1 MISFVVLLPLYL
13 AATSSA
19 LKFHSPIRILRPLED
34 VHDNC
39 DQYVK
44 AFCNEIDTHSQDHLA
59 LNSYESLTK
68 TKEGASSV
76 LPEVETSTAMEDTS
90 NERPLEY
97 HTLNN
102 SNMIAK
108 QRRLNEVEPETKSK
122 VKKVSVSISVRV
134 TPKAKDSKESV
145 QRAKNSKRVLNYG
158 PQIDTCLWNA
168 FDSQHVPSACASAL
182 TYVNDSL
189 DPGISYE
196 ENRSTSS
203 YSISFS
209 GLTLLSIIFACYLV
223 CSACKE
229 HDEDDEGD
237 EDDFYGC

>member
-19 LKFHSPIRILRPLED
+19 LKFHSPIRIVRPLED

-68 TKEGASSV
+68 TKEDVSSV

-97 HTLNN
+97 HTLNDP
-102 SNMIAK
+102 NMIAK
-108 QRRLNEVEPETKSK
+108 QRRLNEVEPETESK
-122 VKKVSVSISVRV
+122 VKKVSFSISVRV
-134 TPKAKDSKESV
+134 TPKDSKESV

-182 TYVNDSL
+182 THVNDSL
-189 DPGISYE
+189 DPDISYE
-196 ENRSTSS
+196 ENRSTSN

-209 GLTLLSIIFACYLV
+209 GFTFLSIIFACYLV
-223 CSACKE
+223 CSACT
-229 HDEDDEGD
+229 EDDED
-237 EDDFYGC
+237 AEDDFYGC